1 MEFKTKAMIT
11 TIQEAAE
18 MQEQLPYL
26 FNVDQ
31 TLPGE
36 ENDAEGT
43 EDDEELVDDEDEDV
57 IE

>member
-1 MEFKTKAMIT
+1 MIA

-36 ENDAEGT
+36 ENDVEGT
-43 EDDEELVDDEDEDV
+43 EDDEELVDDEDEDA